1 MKPGKKGIARVID
14 AATYSMRGLKS
25 CLKNEAAFRQEVALF
40 LIALP
45 ILIFMPVP
53 LWLKLLVATGNLLVL
68 IVELLNSALEA
79 IVDMVSPEYHELAG
93 RAKDQASAAV
103 FLALLV
109 AGMFWCY
116 AIYYAF
122 FWGRQLFV

>member
-1 MKPGKKGIARVID
+1 MKPGKQGMARVID
-14 AATYSMRGLKS
+14 AACYSMQGLKS

-40 LIALP
+40 LITLP
-45 ILIFMPVP
+45 ILIFIPVP
-53 LWLKLLVATGNLLVL
+53 LWLKLLVVAGNLLVL

-116 AIYYAF
+116 AIYYAVF
-122 FWGRQLFV
+122 LG